1 MFFFIIKKMADEYF
15 IRRNIRDQL
24 RAEANNQFQAQQL
37 SLHQIEV
44 LSFDIPTYVNIIM
57 NQQDLDP
64 AEFTRKARRLNQTPV
79 NRRFNLW
86 HATMGMYVKA
96 RQIARSLF

>member
-1 MFFFIIKKMADEYF
+1 MADEYF

-37 SLHQIEV
+37 SLHQMEV
-44 LSFDIPTYVNIIM
+44 LSFDIPTYVDIIM
-57 NQQDLDP
+57 NEQDLAP
-64 AEFTRKARRLNQTPV
+64 AVFTRKVRRLNLTPV

-86 HATMGMYVKA
+86 HATMGLFVKA
-96 RQIARSLF
+96 RQIAQSLF